1 MRRNGFV
8 IAVAVVGAMSSGVMA
23 QKAQPKAVDYESL
36 CKLDRSGPRRVAW
49 MSATATTKADT
60 VRTQVERWRDANRSH
75 LNARQVAH
83 LDEVL
88 ATMTPTFY
96 AEGKEGELARQKA
109 QSLSRVTPQLFTADE
124 MRGMSVV
131 DGTCIAATK

>member
-23 QKAQPKAVDYESL
+23 QKSQPKAVDYESL
-36 CKLDRSGPRRVAW
+36 CKLDKSGPRRVAW
-49 MSATATTKADT
+49 MSATSTSKAET
-60 VRTQVERWRDANRSH
+60 ARTQVERWREANRSH
-75 LNARQVAH
+75 LSAKQLAH
-83 LDEVL
+83 VDEVL
-88 ATMTPTFY
+88 VTLTPTFY
-96 AEGKEGELARQKA
+96 AEGKEGEVARQKA
-109 QSLSRVTPQLFTADE
+109 QQLSKVTAELFTVDQ